1 MIKKIIFISTIIG
14 INFLNADI
22 YIGKGS
28 FIANSKDSSCQKA
41 LQYAKVDAMEKAGS
55 SIFSSFQS
63 TISDRNGVINSND
76 KSQLLSTTSG
86 FIKLKDKIEKI
97 KLEDNYQFQCS
108 VKARFEID
116 VDDLKEKAKQK
127 NVVDSYFIAD
137 GYSEEGQSRYRAFTS
152 ATAIAQRNLLEKIQ
166 GVDIKS
172 FVDIDEGLIKSDKI
186 VKTLHKILY
195 GATIVIKEYDN
206 STRSAYVQIKIK
218 KKMINKALKAIYP
231 RKKSK

>member
-14 INFLNADI
+14 VNFLNADI

-63 TISDRNGVINSND
+63 NISDRDGVINSND

-152 ATAIAQRNLLEKIQ
+152 ATAIAQRNLLEKLQ

-218 KKMINKALKAIYP
+218 KKMINKALKAIYS
-231 RKKSK
+231 RKK